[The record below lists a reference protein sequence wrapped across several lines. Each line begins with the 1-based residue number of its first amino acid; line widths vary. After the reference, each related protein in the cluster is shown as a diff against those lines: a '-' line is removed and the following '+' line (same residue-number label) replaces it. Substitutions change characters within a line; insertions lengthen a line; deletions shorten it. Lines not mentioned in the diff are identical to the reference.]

1 MGAQRS
7 CPLRKDNLRARRI
20 SEGRNSM
27 YEKIVF
33 VTRKTRLQELI
44 ERFNTKAQA
53 RFYIEHSGANF
64 SEYEEEDAEYQRALD
79 RISTAIDSTLN
90 TQFIDRKFVPNFVFS
105 AKDIVVALG
114 QDGLVANVAKYAGA
128 QPIIGVNPDPK
139 RIDGVLVPVPVAQ
152 LSCAVDAIAT
162 DKAQMSLVTLAEVK
176 TNDGQRLLA
185 FNDLFIGAQTHISAR
200 YQLTYSSKSEEQSSS
215 GIIVSTGAG
224 STGWLSSMFNMMAG
238 LAAFSGSSSS
248 APIEMQWGTPE
259 LIFVVR
265 EPFASK
271 HSQTGIVAG
280 YIDTAKSLRIESRMP
295 SAGTIFS
302 DGVESDFI
310 SFTSGMIATIR
321 PAAEQARLYNPA
333 KNNITLAKAQ
343 GTPSPAFLPPV
354 TRDKSNL
361 FKR

>member
-1 MGAQRS
+1 
-7 CPLRKDNLRARRI
+7 
-20 SEGRNSM
+20 M

-64 SEYEEEDAEYQRALD
+64 SEYVEEDEQYQRSLD
-79 RISTAIDSTLN
+79 RICAELDPALK

-105 AKDIVVALG
+105 QKDVVVAVG

-152 LSCAVDAIAT
+152 LSNAVEAIVN
-162 DKAQMSLVTLAEVK
+162 DKAQMSLVTLAEVT

-200 YQLTYSSKSEEQSSS
+200 YQLTYSSHSEEQSSS

-248 APIEMQWGTPE
+248 APIKMQWGTPE

-280 YIDTAKSLRIESRMP
+280 YVDAAKSLRIESRMP

-310 SFTSGMIATIR
+310 SFTSGMIATIK
-321 PAAEQARLYNPA
+321 PAAEQARLYNPS
-333 KNNITLAKAQ
+333 KNSSPHPKAEKQNPVSILQPYKQ
-343 GTPSPAFLPPV
+343 G
-354 TRDKSNL
+354 KSKL
-361 FKR
+361 FRG